1 MSRSLRSFDF
11 RLLNRN
17 APDVPCL
24 SGHIFAL
31 FCSRPINEKTLT
43 FFRIITIFVL
53 SLGTLHIDE
62 SVFASSLNGN
72 LAVSVLHKEKRCT
85 HHLAWIRRA
94 FPAPVHNRCGVP
106 FICAKVA
113 RASIQISDLL
123 HTFLFTRHHLGAGV
137 GRIVYECY

>member
-1 MSRSLRSFDF
+1 MSLVCRGTFSSSFVPG
-11 RLLNRN
+11 RLTK
-17 APDVPCL
+17 
-24 SGHIFAL
+24 
-31 FCSRPINEKTLT
+31 KTLS

-62 SVFASSLNGN
+62 SVFAESLNGN
-72 LAVSVLHKEKRCT
+72 LAVSVLHKDKRCT

-94 FPAPVHNRCGVP
+94 VPAPVHNGCGVP

-123 HTFLFTRHHLGAGV
+123 HTFLFD
-137 GRIVYECY
+137 I